1 MLYNTS
7 RDAFSDKTGRSDR
20 KIQEI
25 LLFGRYLILSE
36 LGRGSGSKVYLARHQ
51 TLGEYRAIKQ
61 ISKKSDFAWKVRE
74 ARILNRLNHPK
85 VPKLYDMEEDEDSYY
100 MIEEYIEGE
109 SLEAL
114 LLRSSCI
121 TPDFI
126 YQTITETASILNDMH
141 HLKPNPLI
149 YQDLKAE
156 HIIIGFKGVKL
167 IDFGISVFLGEPGN
181 KFQNYGTPQY
191 CAPEKSDKANIDIR
205 TDIYSIGKLL
215 EDLICADESGVSSSL
230 LHIAKKASSFDPK
243 QRYESMEA
251 FQNTLAEHMQS
262 KNHSYYQKHL
272 LKKIVAAGSQP
283 HIGTTH
289 LSLSFTQY
297 LNQQNIRAVY
307 RENNTSD
314 DLRKIIRE
322 GGFTKEGGLY
332 RRGSFFGMP
341 AYGEGVAVKV
351 PHNAVEVF
359 DFGTDWKRALLEEAD
374 IFLFLTGSRA
384 WEREYASQVYHQVK
398 DAKGLALISNYGDMK
413 QAKRYASLYQQCVY
427 CFPLDENPFLMTKEK
442 ERLFQRL
449 LKEKG
454 VQNQKHRN
462 RRKYPW
468 KRSHSLICSIGKLFS
483 KRAW

>member
-51 TLGEYRAIKQ
+51 TLGEYRAVKQ

-126 YQTITETASILNDMH
+126 YQTIKETASILNDMH

-156 HIIIGFKGVKL
+156 HIIIGFKGVRL

-215 EDLICADESGVSSSL
+215 EDLICAEESGVSRSL
-230 LHIAKKASSFDPK
+230 LHIAKKASNFDPK
-243 QRYESMEA
+243 QRYETWKH
-251 FQNTLAEHMQS
+251 FRIHLQS
-262 KNHSYYQKHL
+262 
-272 LKKIVAAGSQP
+272 
-283 HIGTTH
+283 
-289 LSLSFTQY
+289 
-297 LNQQNIRAVY
+297 
-307 RENNTSD
+307 
-314 DLRKIIRE
+314 
-322 GGFTKEGGLY
+322 
-332 RRGSFFGMP
+332 
-341 AYGEGVAVKV
+341 
-351 PHNAVEVF
+351 
-359 DFGTDWKRALLEEAD
+359 
-374 IFLFLTGSRA
+374 
-384 WEREYASQVYHQVK
+384 
-398 DAKGLALISNYGDMK
+398 
-413 QAKRYASLYQQCVY
+413 
-427 CFPLDENPFLMTKEK
+427 
-442 ERLFQRL
+442 
-449 LKEKG
+449 
-454 VQNQKHRN
+454 
-462 RRKYPW
+462 
-468 KRSHSLICSIGKLFS
+468 ICSQRTIHIIKS
-483 KRAW
+483 IS